1 LSVADI
7 ALCIIILLGVYGGFK
22 EGFLMELFSLL
33 GIVLGVLGGFKLLG
47 WAMVFLGDRFN
58 IDQKVLPYI
67 AFGVVF
73 IAIVIVVRLFGN
85 ILKTSID
92 KSFLGKVDQI
102 AGAFLGFIKTVFILS
117 VVLWIIDSL
126 KFNLPTRWT
135 DNSWIFP
142 KVAVF
147 APSLT
152 HWLGEYFP
160 FLKDV
165 F

>member
-47 WAMVFLGDRFN
+47 WAMVFLGDQFN

-67 AFGVVF
+67 AFGLVF
-73 IAIVIVVRLFGN
+73 IAIVIAVRLFAN
-85 ILKTSID
+85 IIKASLD
-92 KSFLGKVDQI
+92 KSFLGKVDQV
-102 AGAFLGFIKTVFILS
+102 AGAFLGFIKTVFMLS
-117 VVLWIIDSL
+117 VLLWIVDSL
-126 KFNLPTRWT
+126 KLNLPVRWT
-135 DNSWIFP
+135 NNSWILP

-152 HWLGEYFP
+152 HWLSQYFP
-160 FLKDV
+160 FLEDV

>member
-1 LSVADI
+1 LSGVDI
-7 ALCIIILLGVYGGFK
+7 TLCLIILIGAYSGFK

-67 AFGVVF
+67 AFGIVF
-73 IAIVIVVRLFGN
+73 IAIVIIVRLLGN
-85 ILKTSID
+85 IIKASID
-92 KSFLGKVDQI
+92 KSFLGKVDQA
-102 AGAFLGFIKTVFILS
+102 AGALLGFIKTVFILS
-117 VVLWIIDSL
+117 VVLWIVDSL
-126 KFNLPTRWT
+126 KLTLPLRWT
-135 DNSWIFP
+135 ENAWILP
-142 KVAVF
+142 RVAAF
-147 APSLT
+147 APATT
-152 HWLGEYFP
+152 HWIGEYFP